1 MAHHHLAIAIL
12 FLIAG
17 HTYKTNFGIGHSI
30 KEILKAHKGPFT
42 GEGHKGIYEILTTL
56 WHAQLALKNAWC
68 KWLSTNSLVFNL
80 LNHRPQINVM
90 GCFYIFSNSE
100 FRFEKGS

>member
-56 WHAQLALKNAWC
+56 
-68 KWLSTNSLVFNL
+68 
-80 LNHRPQINVM
+80 
-90 GCFYIFSNSE
+90 
-100 FRFEKGS
+100 